1 MTAIYGACRATA
13 VMRMT
18 RKDDARQ
25 PWLAKL
31 LAKKPAKLASVA
43 LANKT
48 ARIAWVIMSRGEV
61 YRPAAA

>member
-1 MTAIYGACRATA
+1 
-13 VMRMT
+13 MT
-18 RKDDARQ
+18 RKDHARQ

-43 LANKT
+43 LANKA